1 MNRALVRFSKKCA
14 LALASVG
21 MLAGLSLVA
30 PREASAQE
38 DVYPDDAYL
47 ATAEPVYYNGF
58 AHYFYHNHWYYR
70 DHGAWR
76 GYDHEPGFLHD
87 RRGEWAHHAHHW
99 R

>member
-1 MNRALVRFSKKCA
+1 MRRSIPSLTA
-14 LALASVG
+14 LAVCVAVPFTVIVAHSSNAEADDWPTGTYVAS
-21 MLAGLSLVA
+21 
-30 PREASAQE
+30 
-38 DVYPDDAYL
+38 Y
-47 ATAEPVYYNGF
+47 EPVYYNGF